1 MRVTN
6 RSIHAVEALALLA
19 LGDPRKPRTVQSIS
33 DTVGISV
40 SYTEQIFATLR
51 SAGFVRAEKG
61 PGGGYYLSEPADE
74 IRVADIVAATE
85 HSKNILQLRRMAAPN
100 RHSLLGP
107 SPTEQ
112 LWETLDGCIHK
123 ALAGISLADLA
134 RPHH

>member
-74 IRVADIVAATE
+74 IRVADTY
-85 HSKNILQLRRMAAPN
+85 LRCTRSEIIGMPCPN
-100 RHSLLGP
+100 LV
-107 SPTEQ
+107 
-112 LWETLDGCIHK
+112 
-123 ALAGISLADLA
+123 
-134 RPHH
+134 